1 MKLKLLYQGFLLGCF
16 ILVSCGGN
24 DLSEVKEIELKQKE
38 DIEITKGAE
47 IIYSDSANVKAKL
60 TTPILYHHKTNT
72 PYYEMP
78 KGIKVIF
85 FDKDLKQTST
95 VTSDYAIRKEN
106 QRIVELRKNVVATNA
121 EGKTFKSDELIWDE
135 NLKRFYSN
143 KLVTINTDGNL
154 ITGPGFWSNEDF
166 SYYEIKQGSGTFNF
180 KDDLNQE

>member
-1 MKLKLLYQGFLLGCF
+1 MGFRLLFYGLLTLLGVFAACQ
-16 ILVSCGGN
+16 N
-24 DLSEVKEIELKQKE
+24 DLSKVKEIEMKQKE
-38 DIEITKGAE
+38 DIEVTKQAE
-47 IIYSDSANVKAKL
+47 IIYSDSAHVKAKL
-60 TTPILYHHKTNT
+60 TTPILYHHKSNN

-95 VTSDYAIRKEN
+95 VVSDYAIRKEN
-106 QRIVELRKNVVATNA
+106 QKIVELKKNVVATNA

-143 KLVTINTDGNL
+143 KLVTINTGGNL

-166 SYYEIKQGSGTFNF
+166 SYYEIRQGSGTFNF
-180 KDDLNQE
+180 KDDLSQQ